1 MSYPQPKLPTSNELI
16 EKHSQA
22 KYITFVPLWNK
33 SGAHQNAIDQVKRY
47 K

>member
-1 MSYPQPKLPTSNELI
+1 MSYPQPKLPTSDELI

-22 KYITFVPLWNK
+22 KYITKVSLWNK
-33 SGAHQNAIDQVKRY
+33 SGAHQNAIDQVKSY